1 MKHIDQVIS
10 QALILCEPQSKDSM
24 KLHKI
29 AQHVTD
35 LIDKSITTID
45 DDRIL
50 GLSVGGSYAKG
61 TWLTED
67 NDIDFFVK
75 INPNVNKREFEQL
88 GTRIGLS
95 ALSKYRPYLRYSDH
109 PYVEAKIQKVRINIV
124 PCYQVNRGQW
134 KSAADRSPF
143 HTQYIN
149 NNLDEEKRKQVRLLK
164 KFLKSV
170 GVYGAEIATSGFSGY
185 VAEILIL
192 KYGSFQSA
200 LQALSNISGEKN
212 VISIGKADQD
222 IIDSFQGPIVIIDP
236 IDPNR
241 NLGAAI
247 STESISKL
255 VLAARAFLA
264 KPSLD
269 FFREKE
275 KKSAK
280 VSKKLYA
287 NLLIVEFSYLKRSP
301 DVIWGQLKRILSAMS
316 KQLNLADFRV
326 IRSVCITDEENS
338 AALVFL
344 LESITLPA
352 YAEKIGPEI
361 FRRNATANFISKNK
375 KESLLMW
382 IDREMKVKSLVKRK
396 ATNAKDYL
404 ISLLT
409 KKIESTGIKTKP
421 IEGISGPL
429 LIYTGDE
436 RKIGGLVKN
445 AVYKLVTTESNIF

>member
-1 MKHIDQVIS
+1 V
-10 QALILCEPQSKDSM
+10 E
-24 KLHKI
+24 
-29 AQHVTD
+29 
-35 LIDKSITTID
+35 
-45 DDRIL
+45 
-50 GLSVGGSYAKG
+50 KG
-61 TWLTED
+61 
-67 NDIDFFVK
+67 K
-75 INPNVNKREFEQL
+75 
-88 GTRIGLS
+88 
-95 ALSKYRPYLRYSDH
+95 
-109 PYVEAKIQKVRINIV
+109 
-124 PCYQVNRGQW
+124 W

-269 FFREKE
+269 FFREKG

-301 DVIWGQLKRILSAMS
+301 DVIWGQLKRIQSAMS

>member
-1 MKHIDQVIS
+1 MTALESIIS
-10 QALILCEPQSKDSM
+10 KALLCCQPSVTEIKKVDTVANETI
-24 KLHKI
+24 KLVDNYSCPKI
-29 AQHVTD
+29 VD
-35 LIDKSITTID
+35 
-45 DDRIL
+45 
-50 GLSVGGSYAKG
+50 VVFGGSFAKG
-61 TWLTED
+61 TWLKGD
-67 NDIDFFVK
+67 ADIDIFIK
-75 INPNVNKREFEQL
+75 IDPSVNDEEFE
-88 GTRIGLS
+88 RIGKKVGLES
-95 ALSKYRPYLRYSDH
+95 LKSYKTHLRYSDH
-109 PYVEAKIQKVRINIV
+109 PYVEAFVKGIRVNVV
-124 PCYQVNRGQW
+124 PCYNVEKGKW

-143 HTQYIN
+143 HTEYIN
-149 NNLDEEKRKQVRLLK
+149 NNLDKEKRKQVRLLK

-212 VISIGKADQD
+212 VISIYKADQD
-222 IIDSFQGPIVIIDP
+222 IIDSFHGHIIIIDP
-236 IDPNR
+236 IDPKR

-247 STESISKL
+247 SPESIGKL

-275 KKSAK
+275 KNSPSI
-280 VSKKLYA
+280 SKELYA

-301 DVIWGQLKRILSAMS
+301 DVIWGQLKRILTAMS

-326 IRSVCITDEENS
+326 IRSICITDEENS

-344 LESITLPA
+344 LESITLPV
-352 YAEKIGPEI
+352 YAQKIGPEI
-361 FRRNATANFISKNK
+361 FRRKATANFISKNN
-375 KESLLMW
+375 KEALLMW
-382 IDREMKVKSLVKRK
+382 IDQEMKVKSLVKRK

-404 ISLLT
+404 ILLLD
-409 KKIESTGIKTKP
+409 KKINSTGIKTKP
-421 IEGISGPL
+421 IEDTSGSL

-436 RKIGGLVKN
+436 RRIKGLVKN
-445 AVYKLVTTESNIF
+445 AVYELVTTESNIF